1 MGNEIFKSL
10 KNESLYMCFHIHSID
25 IYWAPVVTGAT
36 LAVHG
41 AHIETGSVTEHF
53 EVYISALAIG
63 V

>member
-1 MGNEIFKSL
+1 M
-10 KNESLYMCFHIHSID
+10 
-25 IYWAPVVTGAT
+25 TGAT
-36 LAVHG
+36 LAVDG